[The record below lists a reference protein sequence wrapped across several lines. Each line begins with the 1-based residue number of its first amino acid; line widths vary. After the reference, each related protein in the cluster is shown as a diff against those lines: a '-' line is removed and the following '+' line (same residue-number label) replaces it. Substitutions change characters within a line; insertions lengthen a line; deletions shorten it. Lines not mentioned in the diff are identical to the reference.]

1 MTTVQSANM
10 LNVTNSVNKVVDTA
24 EAVINNVDETLT
36 NTIAIIVTFIVKQSS
51 KLLKFLVDKNVV
63 SAGIAIIVGTQ
74 IGKITGAFVDNLLG
88 PFINL
93 IIPSDTKH
101 LEEYEIELYGAHF
114 KVGLFISN
122 LIQFLL
128 NMSMVYY
135 VFQITQ
141 ISSGNFDMFL
151 NQSIAVGTMSSQ

>member
-10 LNVTNSVNKVVDTA
+10 LNVTNSVNTVVDTA
-24 EAVINNVDETLT
+24 EAVINKADETLT
-36 NTIAIIVTFIVKQSS
+36 NTIAIIVTFFVTQSK

-128 NMSMVYY
+128 NMAMVYY

-141 ISSGNFDMFL
+141 ISSGNFDAFL
-151 NQSIAVGTMSSQ
+151 NQSISVGTMASR

>member
-24 EAVINNVDETLT
+24 EAVINKADETLT

-101 LEEYEIELYGAHF
+101 LEQYEIEFYGAHF

-128 NMSMVYY
+128 NMTIVYY